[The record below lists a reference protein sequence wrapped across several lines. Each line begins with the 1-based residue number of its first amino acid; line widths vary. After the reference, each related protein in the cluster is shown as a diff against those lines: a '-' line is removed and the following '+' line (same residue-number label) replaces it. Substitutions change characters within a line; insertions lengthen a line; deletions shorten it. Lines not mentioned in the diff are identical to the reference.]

1 MSNVV
6 ITDVN
11 DPELKSEITDFVL
24 RQLPDWFGI
33 EESIVEYVY
42 GVKETVFFIAV
53 VDNRSI
59 GFLSL
64 KFNNEYTSEIYAM
77 GILEEYHNM
86 GIGRDLVEKAMDYS
100 RRNGYQFF
108 MVKTLGE
115 AHPDKNYQ
123 KTREFYK
130 KVGFYPL
137 EELKEL
143 WGKENPC
150 LLMVQSL

>member
-1 MSNVV
+1 MSNVFV
-6 ITDVN
+6 SAVR
-11 DPELKSEITDFVL
+11 DPELKSNITDQIL

-33 EESIVEYVY
+33 EESIVEYVRD
-42 GVKETVFFIAV
+42 VKETVFFQAV
-53 VDNRSI
+53 VDNRPV

-86 GIGRDLVEKAMDYS
+86 GIGRNLVEKAIDYS
-100 RRNGYQFF
+100 RRNGYRLF

-115 AHPDKNYQ
+115 THPDKNYK
-123 KTREFYK
+123 KTRAFYK
-130 KVGFYPL
+130 KMGFYPL

>member
-6 ITDVN
+6 VMAVN
-11 DPELKSEITDFVL
+11 DPELKSDITDVVL

-33 EESIVEYVY
+33 EESIVEYVH
-42 GVKETVFFIAV
+42 GVKETAFFVAV
-53 VDNRSI
+53 VDNRPI

-64 KFNNEYTSEIYAM
+64 KFNNEYTSEIYVM

-86 GIGRDLVEKAMDYS
+86 GIGRDLVERAIDYS
-100 RRNGYQFF
+100 RRNRYKLF

-115 AHPDKNYQ
+115 AHPDKNYR
-123 KTREFYK
+123 KTREFYI
-130 KVGFYPL
+130 KVGFFPL
-137 EELKEL
+137 EEIKEI